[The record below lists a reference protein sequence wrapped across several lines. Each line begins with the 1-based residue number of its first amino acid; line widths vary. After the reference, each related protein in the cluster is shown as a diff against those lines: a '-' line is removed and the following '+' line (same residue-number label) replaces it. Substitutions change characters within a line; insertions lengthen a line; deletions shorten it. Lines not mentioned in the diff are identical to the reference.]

1 MNRLSYNNDKELA
14 LANPRDLLNF
24 FSMLH
29 SESQFKGKQ
38 IFVGNYSYVHDE
50 KNHMMA
56 TATIRFQVFDKK
68 DSKVSGSR
76 GKIFEWRSY
85 RAKSFACSNSG
96 FYLVEDTTENK

>member
-29 SESQFKGKQ
+29 SDSIFKGKD
-38 IFVGNYSYVHDE
+38 IFIGNYSYVHDSS
-50 KNHMMA
+50 NQLMA
-56 TATIRFQVFDKK
+56 TATIRFQVFGKEDRKAK
-68 DSKVSGSR
+68 SR
-76 GKIFEWRSY
+76 GKIYEWRSF
-85 RAKSFACSNSG
+85 RAKSFVCSNSG

>member
-1 MNRLSYNNDKELA
+1 MSRLSYNNDKELA

-29 SESQFKGKQ
+29 SDSTFKGKD
-38 IFVGNYSYVHDE
+38 IFVGGYSYEHDKE
-50 KNHMMA
+50 NVLMS
-56 TATIRFQVFDKK
+56 TATIRFQVFGKEDRKAK
-68 DSKVSGSR
+68 SR

-96 FYLVEDTTENK
+96 FYLIEDTTENK